1 MNLTMQQVRWFRLRR
16 SGLKEPFAS
25 PEEAARRLAG
35 VQAQIEPAAGLALW
49 NRTRGLDNARFTQL
63 LYTERT
69 LVKLWGQRGTLHAYA
84 CDDWPLLHAA
94 RSVNRTWWERMAD
107 DDNHELSGYDHHLDA
122 VLDLLR
128 ERETLGRSDL
138 RASGLDLHEDLYSPW
153 GGIFADLVRHGH
165 ACHAQRANGE
175 GRFALRQRWVP
186 DLQWEPPDPDAA
198 NVELARRFFAVYA
211 PASAHD
217 FAYWRGVS
225 LAQCR
230 GWMAALQPELCTVT
244 VEGETR
250 WALAADKDAL
260 AAAPPSPDR
269 WPVRLLYRFE
279 PLLLGNKEK
288 GWVAEP
294 EHYKAIWRPAGHI
307 EGIVLARGRAAGTW
321 RYDRKGSGIAVTVN
335 AFRPFP
341 AYVRAAVE
349 RHAAGVAAFFGKPLA
364 DLRVAAEA

>member
-16 SGLKEPFAS
+16 SGLKEPFSS
-25 PEEAARRLAG
+25 PEEAARALAG

-49 NRTRGLDNARFTQL
+49 NRTRGLDAARFERL

-69 LVKLWGQRGTLHAYA
+69 LVKLWGQRHTLHAYA
-84 CDDWPLLHAA
+84 CDDWPLLYAA
-94 RSVNRTWWERMAD
+94 RSVNRTWWERMAED
-107 DDNHELSGYDHHLDA
+107 EDSALSDYSHHLDA
-122 VLDLLR
+122 VLGLLR

-153 GGIFADLVRHGH
+153 GGIFSDLVRHGH

-175 GRFALRQRWVP
+175 GRFALRERWVP
-186 DLQWEPPDPDAA
+186 HLKWEPPDPDAA
-198 NVELARRFFAVYA
+198 NVELARRFLAVYA

-217 FAYWRGVS
+217 FAYWRGVTVS
-225 LAQCR
+225 SARKWL
-230 GWMAALQPELCTVT
+230 GALQEELCEVT
-244 VEGETR
+244 VEGDTLL
-250 WALAADKDAL
+250 ALAADRDAL
-260 AAAPPSPDR
+260 AATPPPPDR

-279 PLLLGNKEK
+279 PLLLGNRDKS
-288 GWVAEP
+288 WVAAP

-349 RHAAGVAAFFGKPLA
+349 RHAAGVAAYFGKPLA
-364 DLRVAAEA
+364 DLRIAGDR